1 MRRWF
6 AGPRRLM
13 LKARFGARGVATF
26 AREKALA
33 RRPTL
38 PLEQVQRRLELLILA
53 LYAQPIPITP
63 STGNERHWTERFR
76 AFLSR
81 DPRAGETTASTNSGS
96 IQLPIRLSA
105 RDGVDGAIARYRL
118 LAIEQAER
126 IARGTAAHVP
136 ERDRLERDLFLIREG
151 AVVDAEIARAHPG
164 MTIALDA
171 ERNDALE
178 RRPALD
184 KLTPSERAVELLL
197 RGVLSKEDAHD
208 DGEHES
214 SDAASSLEWAKTM
227 ATEIRHHPG
236 AYRGIPP
243 ASFWGTMRVIDD
255 ATNEQ
260 STAAPSRAQAPISSR
275 TSPTGR
281 NVSASGGGRE
291 DPSDKDDNDPES
303 ESESKNP
310 EGASEGGATK
320 DDGDNEE
327 GGSRDDR
334 GAGGQGQGIGG
345 NSRASSMTFTDEE
358 PLTDLPPGIPY
369 DEWDCDVNR
378 YIPRAA
384 MVRLYESNEGDLVWS
399 RNTLTQHA
407 ALVRRIRHHFEP
419 LRARRAL
426 LRQQRAGDDLDIV
439 RCVNAIVDRRIG
451 QVPDERLYLDARPAR
466 RGVAIALLVDV
477 SGSTETRVAG
487 DLRIIDL
494 EKIAL
499 LLAGEALDAIGDL
512 YAIYAF
518 SGQNAYNVKLTTI
531 KDFGDRNDDAVRRRK
546 AALEPGGST
555 RLGAAVRHSTRQ
567 LARQSAGHRLLLILS
582 DGRPHDIDKY
592 DGTYGVEDSRQAI
605 MEARA
610 SGVFPFCLT
619 VDADASEYLPRIF
632 GSAGHRILQR
642 PEQLPQALLRAVHAL
657 IRRR

>member
-1 MRRWF
+1 
-6 AGPRRLM
+6 
-13 LKARFGARGVATF
+13 
-26 AREKALA
+26 
-33 RRPTL
+33 
-38 PLEQVQRRLELLILA
+38 
-53 LYAQPIPITP
+53 
-63 STGNERHWTERFR
+63 
-76 AFLSR
+76 
-81 DPRAGETTASTNSGS
+81 
-96 IQLPIRLSA
+96 
-105 RDGVDGAIARYRL
+105 
-118 LAIEQAER
+118 
-126 IARGTAAHVP
+126 
-136 ERDRLERDLFLIREG
+136 
-151 AVVDAEIARAHPG
+151 
-164 MTIALDA
+164 
-171 ERNDALE
+171 
-178 RRPALD
+178 
-184 KLTPSERAVELLL
+184 
-197 RGVLSKEDAHD
+197 
-208 DGEHES
+208 
-214 SDAASSLEWAKTM
+214 
-227 ATEIRHHPG
+227 
-236 AYRGIPP
+236 
-243 ASFWGTMRVIDD
+243 
-255 ATNEQ
+255 
-260 STAAPSRAQAPISSR
+260 
-275 TSPTGR
+275 
-281 NVSASGGGRE
+281 
-291 DPSDKDDNDPES
+291 
-303 ESESKNP
+303 
-310 EGASEGGATK
+310 
-320 DDGDNEE
+320 
-327 GGSRDDR
+327 
-334 GAGGQGQGIGG
+334 
-345 NSRASSMTFTDEE
+345 
-358 PLTDLPPGIPY
+358 
-369 DEWDCDVNR
+369 
-378 YIPRAA
+378 
-384 MVRLYESNEGDLVWS
+384 
-399 RNTLTQHA
+399 
-407 ALVRRIRHHFEP
+407 
-419 LRARRAL
+419 
-426 LRQQRAGDDLDIV
+426 
-439 RCVNAIVDRRIG
+439 VNAIVDRRIG